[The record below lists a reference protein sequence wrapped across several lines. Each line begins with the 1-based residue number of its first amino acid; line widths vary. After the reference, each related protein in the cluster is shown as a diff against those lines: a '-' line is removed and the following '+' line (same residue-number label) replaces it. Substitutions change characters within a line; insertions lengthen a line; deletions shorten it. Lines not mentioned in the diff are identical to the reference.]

1 MEGSK
6 FREILTDHVDDN
18 GAVHMDGYITGDPN
32 EEGVVIAVVIN
43 GEPYWRNPDDQFDPY
58 VQETLAE
65 IKKDQAEEREELSKK
80 IRQKIQE
87 VFYTGDAKPRPEF
100 VGRNATDLTAKLS
113 LIQNGADEILKLL

>member
-18 GAVHMDGYITGDPN
+18 GAVHMDGYKTGDPN

-43 GEPYWRNPDDQFDPY
+43 GEPYWRNPEDQFDPY
-58 VQETLAE
+58 VKEELAA
-65 IKKDQAEEREELSKK
+65 IQKQQAEEREELKKK
-80 IRQKIQE
+80 IRQRIQD

-100 VGRNATDLTAKLS
+100 VGPKATNLTAKLS
-113 LIQNGADEILKLL
+113 LIEAGAEDIMKLL